1 MVVQNEHQCEEDPD
15 GSLGDGQDA
24 VDTGSTESPVEA
36 VTGPVQLANEVQ
48 SDAEVS
54 NQLCICFTPTKRRV
68 TC

>member
-54 NQLCICFTPTKRRV
+54 YY
-68 TC
+68 